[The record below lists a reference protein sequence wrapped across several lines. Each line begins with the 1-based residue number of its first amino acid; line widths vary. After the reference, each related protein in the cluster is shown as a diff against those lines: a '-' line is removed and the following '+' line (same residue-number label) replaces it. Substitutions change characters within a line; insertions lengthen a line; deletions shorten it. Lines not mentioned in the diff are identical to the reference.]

1 MVVLVFGMLVSVVLA
16 VAVVGLVAIPAR
28 REGRD
33 LLTPKGEE
41 VVALVREMTGSAV
54 ETALEKT
61 GEAVGAA
68 RDKLHWYATRQARPW
83 SLPGTRSPTSP
94 RPRTTE
100 PPPRGRGSCDASDPD
115 GHPPASRDGFIPLG

>member
-41 VVALVREMTGSAV
+41 VVALVRE
-54 ETALEKT
+54 KT
-61 GEAVGAA
+61 GEAMVAA
-68 RDKLHWYATRQARPW
+68 RGKVADV
-83 SLPGTRSPTSP
+83 TSP
-94 RPRTTE
+94 K
-100 PPPRGRGSCDASDPD
+100 DA
-115 GHPPASRDGFIPLG
+115 